1 MAAITITIVGQDLFK
16 IVEHLFVLVGFN
28 EINDA
33 NLSMLGNL
41 KMLTYEVEVFEEEV
55 IQKRN
60 DFLNMVAE
68 DDKRLMAF
76 YKAGDW
82 MRILITRPI

>member
-16 IVEHLFVLVGFN
+16 IVERLFELVGFN

>member
-1 MAAITITIVGQDLFK
+1 
-16 IVEHLFVLVGFN
+16 
-28 EINDA
+28 
-33 NLSMLGNL
+33 
-41 KMLTYEVEVFEEEV
+41 MLTYEVEVFEEEV

-60 DFLNMVAE
+60 DFLNMVAG

>member
-1 MAAITITIVGQDLFK
+1 MAAITITIVEQDLFK
-16 IVEHLFVLVGFN
+16 IVEHLFELVGFN

>member
-1 MAAITITIVGQDLFK
+1 MAAMTITIIGQDLFK
-16 IVEHLFVLVGFN
+16 IVEHLFELVGFN

-60 DFLNMVAE
+60 EFLNMIAE

-82 MRILITRPI
+82 MRILITRQI